1 MALQVVKKSNL
12 EKQKRRVKMIKKR
25 SYYEKNGV
33 CTFYDFASELSYEE
47 LLAVNGGCG
56 GGTTSRNS
64 QSGPTGR
71 NFGPT
76 GTPSYGY
83 GSGGSCSNASTTNGG
98 SRGGGS
104 SINRSGSS
112 SGGSGGSLSS
122 SGSCGG
128 GATSPNLGTATAG
141 VEMSKIQSAYNENDY
156 HCDIYAWNLAV
167 ENGLDPTNGSNE
179 VIDLNQNTVADM
191 YNKYFGNEDT
201 SHGVCEKNTKGL
213 AFYDGTNDGVS
224 NPTHVEYYDSTN
236 SSSNSFTKY
245 STDGIAEPKAEQRS
259 YSDSR
264 NENWMFVA
272 LN

>member
-1 MALQVVKKSNL
+1 
-12 EKQKRRVKMIKKR
+12 MIKKR

-47 LLAVNGGCG
+47 LLTVNGGCG

-64 QSGPTGR
+64 QSQSPSSSPTV
-71 NFGPT
+71 
-76 GTPSYGY
+76 TPSYNY
-83 GSGGSCSNASTTNGG
+83 GSGGASSCVGTSSSGSCGG
-98 SRGGGS
+98 
-104 SINRSGSS
+104 GSS

-245 STDGIAEPKAEQRS
+245 STNGIAEPKAEQRS

>member
-47 LLAVNGGCG
+47 LLTVNGGCG

-64 QSGPTGR
+64 QSQSPSSSPTV
-71 NFGPT
+71 
-76 GTPSYGY
+76 TPSYNY
-83 GSGGSCSNASTTNGG
+83 GSGGASSCVGT
-98 SRGGGS
+98 
-104 SINRSGSS
+104 
-112 SGGSGGSLSS
+112 SS

-167 ENGLDPTNGSNE
+167 ENGLDPTKGSNE

>member
-1 MALQVVKKSNL
+1 MALQVVKKTNL

-25 SYYEKNGV
+25 SYFEKNGV
-33 CTFYDFASELSYEE
+33 CTFYDFARELSYEE

-71 NFGPT
+71 NSGPT

-83 GSGGSCSNASTTNGG
+83 
-98 SRGGGS
+98 
-104 SINRSGSS
+104 
-112 SGGSGGSLSS
+112 GSGGSLSS

-128 GATSPNLGTATAG
+128 GATSPNFGSATAG
-141 VEMSKIQSAYNENDY
+141 VEMSKKQSAYNENDY
-156 HCDIYAWNLAV
+156 HCDIYAWNLAI

-201 SHGVCEKNTKGL
+201 SYGVCEKNTKGL

>member
-1 MALQVVKKSNL
+1 
-12 EKQKRRVKMIKKR
+12 MIKKR

-47 LLAVNGGCG
+47 LLTVNGGCG

-64 QSGPTGR
+64 QFQSPSSSPTV
-71 NFGPT
+71 
-76 GTPSYGY
+76 TPSYNY
-83 GSGGSCSNASTTNGG
+83 GSGGASSCVGT
-98 SRGGGS
+98 
-104 SINRSGSS
+104 
-112 SGGSGGSLSS
+112 SS

>member
-1 MALQVVKKSNL
+1 M
-12 EKQKRRVKMIKKR
+12 
-25 SYYEKNGV
+25 
-33 CTFYDFASELSYEE
+33 SYEE

-64 QSGPTGR
+64 QSQSPSSSPTV
-71 NFGPT
+71 
-76 GTPSYGY
+76 TPSYNY
-83 GSGGSCSNASTTNGG
+83 GSGGASSCVGT
-98 SRGGGS
+98 
-104 SINRSGSS
+104 
-112 SGGSGGSLSS
+112 SS

-128 GATSPNLGTATAG
+128 GSSFNGSSSSFGGSGSSLGTSNGSCGGGSASPSGLTG
-141 VEMSKIQSAYNENDY
+141 TPNVEMIKTQNAYNDNDY

-201 SHGVCEKNTKGL
+201 SDGVCEKNTKGL

>member
-1 MALQVVKKSNL
+1 
-12 EKQKRRVKMIKKR
+12 MIKKR

-56 GGTTSRNS
+56 GGTASRNS
-64 QSGPTGR
+64 QSGPTGI

-98 SRGGGS
+98 S
-104 SINRSGSS
+104 
-112 SGGSGGSLSS
+112 
-122 SGSCGG
+122 CGG

-141 VEMSKIQSAYNENDY
+141 VEMSKTQSAYNENDY

>member
-1 MALQVVKKSNL
+1 
-12 EKQKRRVKMIKKR
+12 MIKKR

-98 SRGGGS
+98 S
-104 SINRSGSS
+104 
-112 SGGSGGSLSS
+112 
-122 SGSCGG
+122 CGG

-141 VEMSKIQSAYNENDY
+141 VEMSKNQSAYNENDY

-224 NPTHVEYYDSTN
+224 NPTHVEYYDNTN

>member
-71 NFGPT
+71 NSGPT

-83 GSGGSCSNASTTNGG
+83 GSGGS
-98 SRGGGS
+98 
-104 SINRSGSS
+104 S
-112 SGGSGGSLSS
+112 SGGSGTSLSS

-128 GATSPNLGTATAG
+128 GATSPNFGSATAG
-141 VEMSKIQSAYNENDY
+141 VEMSKKQSAYNENDY

>member
-47 LLAVNGGCG
+47 LLTVNGGCG

-64 QSGPTGR
+64 QSQSPSSSPTV
-71 NFGPT
+71 
-76 GTPSYGY
+76 TPSYNY
-83 GSGGSCSNASTTNGG
+83 GSGGASSCVGTSSSGSCGG
-98 SRGGGS
+98 
-104 SINRSGSS
+104 GSS

-245 STDGIAEPKAEQRS
+245 STNGIAEPKAEQRS

>member
-1 MALQVVKKSNL
+1 
-12 EKQKRRVKMIKKR
+12 MIKKR

-71 NFGPT
+71 NSGPT

-83 GSGGSCSNASTTNGG
+83 
-98 SRGGGS
+98 
-104 SINRSGSS
+104 
-112 SGGSGGSLSS
+112 GSGGSLSS

-128 GATSPNLGTATAG
+128 GATSPNLGTATVG
-141 VEMSKIQSAYNENDY
+141 VEMSQSAYNENDY